1 MTDSFLI
8 YVFSTN
14 PICKIY
20 VCFDLQNWQDNFRI
34 VLTCKSTKNR
44 SPNYGLIENN
54 SDLLVRSAFSKSS
67 FYLHVPPR
75 FSDLPPALR
84 SSGFVG
90 KNHADVGLCRRYEGG
105 LSNFVTSETQFLHRA
120 VRNLRYHSSEKIGNL
135 LNIVSICAIDHIS
148 KQVCIKIT
156 VFKFSQFSS
165 KQ

>member
-1 MTDSFLI
+1 MRQIRNFFNQIKIWWLVLFWFT

-20 VCFDLQNWQDNFRI
+20 VCFDLQNWQDNFRL

-54 SDLLVRSAFSKSS
+54 GDLLVRSAFSKSS

-90 KNHADVGLCRRYEGG
+90 KNPCRRWFMP
-105 LSNFVTSETQFLHRA
+105 S
-120 VRNLRYHSSEKIGNL
+120 VRGWSVQLCDFRDPIFAQWSAE
-135 LNIVSICAIDHIS
+135 
-148 KQVCIKIT
+148 
-156 VFKFSQFSS
+156 F
-165 KQ
+165 

>member
-1 MTDSFLI
+1 MTGSFLI

-20 VCFDLQNWQDNFRI
+20 VCFDLQNWQDNFRL

-54 SDLLVRSAFSKSS
+54 GDLLVRSAFSKSS

-90 KNHADVGLCRRYEGG
+90 KNPCRRWFMP
-105 LSNFVTSETQFLHRA
+105 S
-120 VRNLRYHSSEKIGNL
+120 VRGWSVQLCDFRDPIFAQCDVE
-135 LNIVSICAIDHIS
+135 
-148 KQVCIKIT
+148 
-156 VFKFSQFSS
+156 
-165 KQ
+165 